1 MYTKHISKMHIV
13 AAQAAE
19 RRKDMKSKKI
29 ISGLCAG
36 AVMMSGISAYAKDS
50 DLDFLKKEYKSFE
63 GKIKI
68 SAKLNKPLD
77 ILSKIPV
84 GENYID
90 LQKLV
95 ESALNSTGE
104 YNCKAIMEL
113 DNSKMQ
119 MEMTGKSNIPLSVN
133 RNLDVDINARQG
145 VWLNI
150 DLSDE
155 ENPVYETIMQNPIFD
170 KYIYMD
176 MTSDMLYVP
185 ASMGVI
191 GGADGPT
198 SIYVISE
205 TADDSESAAVIGGAD
220 EPTSIY
226 TADGGEDEI
235 ITINTPIDNMKNI
248 LNRDT
253 YSQIQNSSVEAMKKN
268 STVKKSGRNVT
279 VTFTDKGLKQFL
291 ADTFK
296 TALEQ
301 TGGNYSSMLANNE
314 EIGSTLKKLFDVPVF
329 NDSEA
334 LKIEYV
340 LGADDYVKTM
350 KSTLNIKTNV
360 FDLVMAAGGSDAIE
374 MKRDNSNID
383 LTIYTEA
390 EYTSVNGK
398 VNVSLP
404 ELTEENTFNPL
415 EPGDTVGIEDGAF
428 DYSKCSCEYYDLY
441 IGAAKIDGNKVEFP
455 LRSAFDGVNI
465 EYNNGRI
472 TITKDEQHPEDYEW
486 QWYGGCFDKTAVLN
500 IGSNIVFVDDKAIT
514 VSDAPYICDDITYIS
529 NRLIEEISGL
539 RLNYLDG
546 VPEEGSI
553 GFSAN
558 YEKLCDYCKE
568 FFAEPSEV

>member
-1 MYTKHISKMHIV
+1 MHIV

-19 RRKDMKSKKI
+19 RRKDMKSKRV
-29 ISGLCAG
+29 ISVLCAG
-36 AVMMSGISAYAKDS
+36 GMMMSGITSYAADG
-50 DLDFLKKEYKSFE
+50 DLDFLTKEYKSFE

-68 SAKLNKPLD
+68 NAKLNKPLD
-77 ILSKIPV
+77 VLAKIPV
-84 GENYID
+84 GDNYID

-104 YNCKAIMEL
+104 YNCKAVMEL
-113 DNSKMQ
+113 DSGKMQ
-119 MEMTGKSNIPLSVN
+119 MEMTGKSNIPLTVN

-145 VWLNI
+145 VWLNL
-150 DLSDE
+150 DFSDD

-176 MTSDMLYVP
+176 MTSEMMTAP
-185 ASMGVI
+185 ASSLAVI

-198 SIYVISE
+198 SIYVSGE
-205 TADDSESAAVIGGAD
+205 TGKDSENTEVIGGAD

-226 TADGGEDEI
+226 ATDSGEI
-235 ITINTPIDNMKNI
+235 ITVNTPIDTMKNM
-248 LNRDT
+248 LNKDT

-268 STVKKSGRNVT
+268 STVKRNGRNVT

-291 ADTFK
+291 AETFK

-301 TGGNYSSMLANNE
+301 TGGNYCSMFANNDE
-314 EIGSTLKKLFDVPVF
+314 MGSKLKKLFDVPMF
-329 NDSEA
+329 NESEA
-334 LKIEYV
+334 LKVEYI
-340 LGADDYVKTM
+340 LSADDYVKSM

-360 FDLVMAAGGSDAIE
+360 FDLVMAATGSDAIE
-374 MKRDNSNID
+374 MNRDKSNID
-383 LTIYTEA
+383 LTLYTETN
-390 EYTSVNGK
+390 YTSVNGR

-404 ELTEENTFNPL
+404 ELTEENSFNPL
-415 EPGDTVGIEDGAF
+415 EAGDTVGIEDGAF

-441 IGAAKIDGNKVEFP
+441 IGSAKIDGNKVEFP
-455 LRSAFDGVNI
+455 LRSAFDGVDI

-486 QWYGGCFDKTAVLN
+486 QWYGGCFDKTIVFN

-514 VSDAPYICDDITYIS
+514 VSDAPYICNNITYIS

-546 VPEEGSI
+546 VPENGNI
-553 GFSAN
+553 GFSVN
-558 YEKLCDYCKE
+558 YEKTCDYCKE
-568 FFAEPSEV
+568 FFAAQQES